1 VMGSTGTGK
10 STFIR
15 LVTRD
20 ERIKIGYSLES
31 ETADVKTASFF
42 EADGRA
48 VTLIDTPGFDDSRDG
63 VTDTDILKKI
73 SSFLQVECE
82 GRKLNGL
89 IYMHRINDVRVGGV
103 SRRNLRMFQ
112 KLCGSKTL
120 QNVVIVTTMW
130 DTVTEE
136 LGAQR
141 ERELMTKTFKPLLDE
156 GAQMKRFNNGLT
168 SATEIISY
176 ILFHDPVVL
185 QIQQELAEGKQLAQT
200 SAGEEL
206 NAEMKRLIEKHQRDM
221 QALREEFEATVKSHD
236 AQAQK
241 DLAEER
247 QRMQVEIQK

>member
-1 VMGSTGTGK
+1 MVLRLIDLGQRSDDSVMGSTGTGK

-20 ERIKIGYSLES
+20 ERIKVGYTLES

-48 VTLIDTPGFDDSRDG
+48 VTFIDTPGFDDSRDG

-73 SSFLQVECE
+73 SSYLKNEHDE

-103 SRRNLRMFQ
+103 SKRNLRMFQ

-130 DTVTEE
+130 DTVSEE

-141 ERELMTKTFKPLLDE
+141 ERELMMKTFKPLLDE

-176 ILFHDPVVL
+176 ILFHDPIVL
-185 QIQQELAEGKQLAQT
+185 QIQEELAAGKELSQT
-200 SAGEEL
+200 AAGEEL

-221 QALREEFEATVKSHD
+221 QALREEF
-236 AQAQK
+236 
-241 DLAEER
+241 
-247 QRMQVEIQK
+247 